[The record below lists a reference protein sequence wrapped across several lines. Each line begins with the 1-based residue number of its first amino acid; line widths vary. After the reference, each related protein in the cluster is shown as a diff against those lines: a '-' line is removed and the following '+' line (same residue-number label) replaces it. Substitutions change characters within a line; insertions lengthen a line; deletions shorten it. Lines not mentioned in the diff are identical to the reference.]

1 VKYKLL
7 MWQWFLYYWKGLENL

>member
-1 VKYKLL
+1 